1 MTFTKQLYTLASD
14 FSPKCS
20 YLSQI
25 LRFYEKQNGKAERT
39 RAMESTLP
47 NLQNKKLWAIYLTS
61 P

>member
-14 FSPKCS
+14 FLPKCS

-47 NLQNKKLWAIYLTS
+47 NLQNK
-61 P
+61 